1 MNTKMTVKQ
10 IRIRRDLIRIRLKFE
25 FLRRQK
31 TTSRPSSKKITE
43 FAETFLKLIVV
54 RDHRV

>member
-25 FLRRQK
+25 FLSSPPIQVSRQK
-31 TTSRPSSKKITE
+31 KSPCP
-43 FAETFLKLIVV
+43 L
-54 RDHRV
+54 